1 MNLDNFLKDC
11 GWEIYEYDDSFGILM
26 ENSTHDIDFKLFKNG
41 TVRYEAYNEPDDSSV
56 ILSKEQ
62 EYQIIYFMRDKIKD
76 SQLRKDNLNN

>member
-1 MNLDNFLKDC
+1 MDLDSFFKDC

-62 EYQIIYFMRDKIKD
+62 EYQIIYFMMDKIKE
-76 SQLRKDNLNN
+76 SHLRKDNLNN